1 MDIDEIN
8 EHIRKLKCEET
19 SWQSVNKLAA
29 LCTVRDE
36 LEEKQAPE
44 TQTQSLPPT
53 DYRAAYSTAA
63 EPQSDFV
70 AAASSVPFGG
80 LMQVLDE
87 HNRIFFQE
95 LFCFAL
101 NILDGKFFPLS
112 GIIPFSYLV
121 LQ

>member
-36 LEEKQAPE
+36 LEEAHASE
-44 TQTQSLPPT
+44 TQIQALPPAT
-53 DYRAAYSTAA
+53 YAAAYSTAA

-70 AAASSVPFGG
+70 AAASAVPFSS

-87 HNRIFFQE
+87 HMSAIKLVYPKEYE
-95 LFCFAL
+95 LVMRKISAL
-101 NILDGKFFPLS
+101 
-112 GIIPFSYLV
+112 
-121 LQ
+121 

>member
-1 MDIDEIN
+1 MDIVEIN

-19 SWQSVNKLAA
+19 NWQSVEKLSA

-36 LEEKQAPE
+36 LEDAHAPE
-44 TQTQSLPPT
+44 TQTQALPPAT
-53 DYRAAYSTAA
+53 YAAAYSTAA

-87 HNRIFFQE
+87 HMKAIKLAYPKEYE
-95 LFCFAL
+95 LVMRKISDL
-101 NILDGKFFPLS
+101 
-112 GIIPFSYLV
+112 
-121 LQ
+121 

>member
-36 LEEKQAPE
+36 LEEAHAPE
-44 TQTQSLPPT
+44 TQIQALPPT

-80 LMQVLDE
+80 LMQVKAIKLVYPKE
-87 HNRIFFQE
+87 YE
-95 LFCFAL
+95 LVMRKISDL
-101 NILDGKFFPLS
+101 
-112 GIIPFSYLV
+112 
-121 LQ
+121 

>member
-8 EHIRKLKCEET
+8 THIHKLKCGST
-19 SWQSVNKLAA
+19 DWQSVEKLAA

-63 EPQSDFV
+63 EPQSEFV
-70 AAASSVPFGG
+70 EMASAAPFGG
-80 LMQVLDE
+80 LMEVLDE
-87 HNRIFFQE
+87 HMNAIKLAYPKEYE
-95 LFCFAL
+95 LVMRKISDL
-101 NILDGKFFPLS
+101 
-112 GIIPFSYLV
+112 
-121 LQ
+121 

>member
-36 LEEKQAPE
+36 LEEAHAPE
-44 TQTQSLPPT
+44 TQPQALPPT
-53 DYRAAYSTAA
+53 TYAAAYSTAT

-80 LMQVLDE
+80 LMRVLDE
-87 HNRIFFQE
+87 HMKAIKLVYPKEYE
-95 LFCFAL
+95 LVMRKIAS
-101 NILDGKFFPLS
+101 LS
-112 GIIPFSYLV
+112 E
-121 LQ
+121 

>member
-36 LEEKQAPE
+36 LAEAHAPE
-44 TQTQSLPPT
+44 TQTKALPPAT
-53 DYRAAYSTAA
+53 YAAAYSTATD
-63 EPQSDFV
+63 PQSDFV

-87 HNRIFFQE
+87 HMKAIKLVYPKEYE
-95 LFCFAL
+95 LVMRKITAL
-101 NILDGKFFPLS
+101 
-112 GIIPFSYLV
+112 
-121 LQ
+121 